1 MNKVYVTR
9 LWCAA
14 LHLDL
19 KVCPRGGKIE
29 SALSLLL
36 YHMLMLLII
45 NFVFCGTEVWSEQEW
60 CEENCY
66 KKGVVHWRI
75 LNFYIF
81 LRLLLG

>member
-9 LWCAA
+9 LLCAA

-19 KVCPRGGKIE
+19 KVCPRGSKIE

-45 NFVFCGTEVWSEQEW
+45 NFVFCATEVWSEQEW

-66 KKGVVHWRI
+66 KKGVVHWRMY
-75 LNFYIF
+75 FYIF